1 VANLT
6 QTARESV
13 ARTPGTW
20 TPLPVLLEFVADEL
34 FVEFRRRLV
43 EAGHSVIRPGHGC
56 VFRFVDLEGTRLTA
70 LAERSGLTKQA
81 VGEVVDDLE
90 RMGYVERVGDPA
102 DGRAKI
108 IRLTERGWEG
118 QRAAQRVF
126 ADIERRWAERFGE
139 ERVSTLREL
148 LEEIAAESDA
158 SAVEPRRGFAP
169 A

>member
-1 VANLT
+1 MT
-6 QTARESV
+6 DDWKIHGPDR
-13 ARTPGTW
+13 
-20 TPLPVLLEFVADEL
+20 PLPALLNDVKMLAVEEL
-34 FVEFRRRLV
+34 HRRLG
-43 EAGHSVIRPGHGC
+43 EEGHPLIRPGHGC

-139 ERVSTLREL
+139 ERLSTLREL
-148 LEEIAAESDA
+148 LEEIAAGSDA
-158 SAVEPRRGFAP
+158 SAVETRRGFAP